1 MMSIKT
7 GECRDVPG
15 GPGVKTPPSTARGA
29 GSILVGELRSHRPCS
44 VPPPPEIKKE
54 RKGKKKEREREK
66 ERKKRNG
73 EYIRLFLVSSES
85 C

>member
-44 VPPPPEIKKE
+44 VPPPRNKKGKE
-54 RKGKKKEREREK
+54 RKKEREREREGKK
-66 ERKKRNG
+66 EKKW
-73 EYIRLFLVSSES
+73 
-85 C
+85 